1 MIEWQINVSPRSRLS
16 AEEMSILAQPLTRA
30 LVIRIRMCDK
40 APEMARV
47 IETPQMHQLVNQHIV
62 AHRVG
67 HQHKTPVET
76 DMTGWRA
83 RSPTRALIPY
93 ADARHCQPMM

>member
-1 MIEWQINVSPRSRLS
+1 MPIF
-16 AEEMSILAQPLTRA
+16 AQPLARA
-30 LVIRIRMCDK
+30 LVFGTRVRDK

-47 IETPQMHQLVNQHIV
+47 IEPSQMHQLVNQHVV

-76 DMTGWRA
+76 DVT
-83 RSPTRALIPY
+83 
-93 ADARHCQPMM
+93 